1 VAFPAFVPIKEEKR
15 GGKKKKK
22 NEEKKREKKG
32 LIMIDRDELHAE

>member
-22 NEEKKREKKG
+22 NEEKKRGKKG